1 MNYKTLSRV
10 DYLVVHCSATP
21 PRLNWSAK
29 DIDRVHRQ
37 QGWLSIGYHYVI
49 RRDGTVEKGRPD
61 TAQGSHARGV
71 NDRSLGICL
80 IGGVDEKMRPEA
92 NFTNEQYA
100 ALRKLLAE
108 LKAKH
113 PDAQIIG
120 HRDVPGTRKACPSFD
135 VKAWLR
141 DNPIN

>member
-1 MNYKTLSRV
+1 MTYKKLSRV

-21 PRLNWSAK
+21 PRLNWTAK

-37 QGWLSIGYHYVI
+37 QGWLSIGYHFVI
-49 RRDGTVEKGRPD
+49 RRDGTVDIGRPE

-80 IGGVDEKMRPEA
+80 VGGVDDKGRA
-92 NFTNEQYA
+92 DDNFTPEQFA
-100 ALRKLLAE
+100 SLRALLRQ

-113 PDAQIIG
+113 PAAKIIG

-135 VKAWLR
+135 VADWLAR
-141 DNPIN
+141 NPIN